1 MQIKKPET
9 FDDLLNLQKILDENI
24 SDKFSEREKTE
35 IDILDAIKDEKQ
47 EWLKELPYHLNF
59 KTWKRKEYSRDKELE
74 EITDILFFI
83 LQLANYKEYYRG
95 SFRKDFD
102 DWRTKSYNEGD
113 DDHYRK
119 VLVAEFEES
128 ILIEQFRDCIMS
140 DYNDLCSWRKFSK
153 EEILNKYWEKWNFK
167 MEKRKDWTLKK

>member
-59 KTWKRKEYSRDKELE
+59 KTWKRKEYNRDKELE

-102 DWRTKSYNEGD
+102 DWRTKSLTRVMMITTE
-113 DDHYRK
+113 
-119 VLVAEFEES
+119 
-128 ILIEQFRDCIMS
+128 
-140 DYNDLCSWRKFSK
+140 KFLQ
-153 EEILNKYWEKWNFK
+153 LN
-167 MEKRKDWTLKK
+167 LKKVYLLNNLEIA